1 MSEKCLELLNS
12 KVLEPIWQI
21 IFLIRLNKLISC
33 SSTQNIKC
41 HSLSRISRLFF
52 IIPQLHNQYNY
63 VPLSCL
69 SSSCLV
75 PKSSS
80 SLTIQKLNMGHQF
93 LLLCYFQLPQPEEIF
108 KETVTYMAPTPIN
121 NSLLP
126 HSAKPTGLCLQDS
139 NKGGAEKRGYATK
152 LHK

>member
-1 MSEKCLELLNS
+1 M
-12 KVLEPIWQI
+12 PQ
-21 IFLIRLNKLISC
+21 F
-33 SSTQNIKC
+33 
-41 HSLSRISRLFF
+41 SRISRLFF

-80 SLTIQKLNMGHQF
+80 SLVIQKLNMGHQF

-108 KETVTYMAPTPIN
+108 KEIVIHMALTPIN

-126 HSAKPTGLCLQDS
+126 HSAKPIGLCLQDS
-139 NKGGAEKRGYATK
+139 NKGRAEQGGYATK
-152 LHK
+152 LHKQYQCPADLTITFQVSILLPITSLYLAPF